1 MAGTADPISMA
12 DIARIAGQSRSTVGN
27 WKARHADFPA
37 PVSRTSRGPLYDR
50 NDVEDWLHRTGRLI
64 EVSHTNT
71 TTEALTN
78 TVPMFTP
85 STVLERVDTATGLVL
100 LVLRW
105 LDPAGQWDRSLDTT
119 GRWDRAVKLAEA
131 GDVDGLRQLVH
142 TALPLADGLVD
153 WRAWDGRAS
162 ELAGVVNEIASLDKT
177 RIPKLVDAVAIRC
190 AFDGSG
196 EIEEVPRDFV
206 VVPSAVRSL
215 IAGLLDPLPCDQQER
230 NESRATGD
238 SIYQTGSGLGQVIT
252 DAARADDG
260 STGDLF
266 VQESSARK
274 AQLARLNLAA
284 HGLEAAV
291 HSGDYLQEDVFP
303 QLRADRVIAT
313 PPWEPK
319 ISGLRD
325 TAEDPRWL
333 WGEPGVNDCYL
344 AWIQHTLY
352 HLADGGRAVV
362 LLPLNAL
369 FAREKSARTLR
380 RIVKAG
386 HVEGVVSLPAGA
398 IPGTSSRGV
407 LLVLIKTPR
416 PDDWFTTTTM
426 VDMSISPDGS
436 PSPEGVPTPETALH
450 ILEIYREYAAGGVV
464 EAFNWATVGLEQI
477 AANDFILDPGR
488 YQQFTGPI
496 SDIEQIMVNFSGMRL
511 RLQSLLKACRVAD
524 QDIVTMLEI
533 EQ

>member
-64 EVSHTNT
+64 EVSRTNN

-100 LVLRW
+100 LVLRS
-105 LDPAGQWDRSLDTT
+105 LDPAGQWGRSLDTS

-131 GDVDGLRQLVH
+131 GDVEGLRELVHMALPFVDGLI
-142 TALPLADGLVD
+142 D
-153 WRAWDGRAS
+153 WHAWDGRAQ
-162 ELAGVVNEIASLDKT
+162 ELAGVANEISSLDKS
-177 RIPKLVDAVAIRC
+177 RIPKLVDAMATRC
-190 AFDGSG
+190 ALDGSG
-196 EIEEVPRDFV
+196 ENQEVPRDFV

-238 SIYQTGSGLGQVIT
+238 SIYQTGSGLGQVII
-252 DAARADDG
+252 DAAPVDDG
-260 STGDLF
+260 FTGDIF

-284 HGLEAAV
+284 HGLEAEV
-291 HSGDYLQEDVFP
+291 HSGDILQEDAFP

-333 WGEPGVNDCYL
+333 WGEPGVNDGYL
-344 AWIQHTLY
+344 AWIQHSLY
-352 HLADGGRAVV
+352 HLADGGRAVI

-380 RIVKAG
+380 RVVKAG
-386 HVEGVVSLPAGA
+386 HVEGVVSLPSGA
-398 IPGTSSRGV
+398 IPGTSVRGV
-407 LLVLIKTPR
+407 LIVLVKTPT
-416 PDDWFTTTTM
+416 PDDWFTTM
-426 VDMSISPDGS
+426 VDMSLSPDGS
-436 PSPEGVPTPETALH
+436 STSEGIPSPELIRHTVD
-450 ILEIYREYAAGGVV
+450 IYRDAAGGMPA
-464 EAFNWATVGLEQI
+464 EAFNWATVELEEI

-488 YQQFTGPI
+488 YQYFSGPI
-496 SDIEQIMVNFSGMRL
+496 SGMEQMMTNFGGMRL
-511 RLQSLLKACRVAD
+511 TLQSMVKACRTADKNVA
-524 QDIVTMLEI
+524 TMLGI
-533 EQ
+533 EL